1 MRLKKLILEVV
12 NNQLE
17 DNNPPET
24 KDVYDKLLAAGYS
37 VSEAKKRK
45 NRRRFVVEEIY
56 DVMKEKQPYDEK
68 RYTDALN
75 RMVQQCIDYGDT
87 YHIRTEWDEW
97 DDLVQKGS
105 EAGSNRVARVK

>member
-1 MRLKKLILEVV
+1 MANLRLKKVIWEIV

-24 KDVYDKLLAAGYS
+24 KDVYD
-37 VSEAKKRK
+37 
-45 NRRRFVVEEIY
+45 
-56 DVMKEKQPYDEK
+56 KQPYDEK

-87 YHIRTEWDEW
+87 YHIRTEWD
-97 DDLVQKGS
+97 
-105 EAGSNRVARVK
+105 